1 MSAPFPS
8 ADLAKAIGKT
18 SLSPEVQRAFAE
30 YRAALSVANAPT
42 PALAIVQRE
51 VIDTAIK
58 VRDARAL
65 HLPTVEH
72 VKRVQ
77 LVALLR
83 VRRQL
88 RELVA

>member
-1 MSAPFPS
+1 MNAHTNIPT
-8 ADLAKAIGKT
+8 DLAGAIPAET
-18 SLSPEVQRAFAE
+18 RRAFAE

-58 VRDARAL
+58 VRDARSL
-65 HLPTVEH
+65 GLPFVERN
-72 VKRVQ
+72 KKAQ
-77 LVALLR
+77 LFALLR

-88 RELVA
+88 RELAA